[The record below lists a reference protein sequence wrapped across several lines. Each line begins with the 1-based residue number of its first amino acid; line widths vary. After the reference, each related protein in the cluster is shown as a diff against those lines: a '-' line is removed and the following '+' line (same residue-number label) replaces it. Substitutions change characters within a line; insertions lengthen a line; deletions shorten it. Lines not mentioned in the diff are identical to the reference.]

1 MTTTTIAGREVQI
14 DDEGFMTD
22 PAQWTED
29 LAPVLAKQAGI
40 DELTP
45 DHWVVIRFLRD
56 DFAEMGETP
65 TLRRISTVAGVPTKR
80 LFELFPK
87 KPGKKMAYI
96 AGVPKPQG
104 CI

>member
-1 MTTTTIAGREVQI
+1 MTTTTIGGREVKV
-14 DDEGFMTD
+14 DEDGIMTD
-22 PAQWTED
+22 PAEWTED
-29 LAPVLAKQAGI
+29 LASTLAKQVGI

-56 DFAEMGETP
+56 DFVAMGETA
-65 TLRRISTVAGVPTKR
+65 TLRRISSEAGVATKR

-87 KPGKKMAYI
+87 KPGKKMAYV
-96 AGVPKPQG
+96 AGLPKPQG

>member
-1 MTTTTIAGREVQI
+1 MTTTTIGGRQVQI

-22 PAQWTED
+22 PAEWTED

-45 DHWVVIRFLRD
+45 DHWLVIRFLRD

-65 TLRRISTVAGVPTKR
+65 TLRRISTAAGVPTKR

-87 KPGKKMAYI
+87 KPGKKMAYV
-96 AGVPKPQG
+96 AGLPKPQG